1 MSEEIVTEVGPI
13 SPEEAE
19 AKAVALLQIEYNTQ
33 ATKFNNII
41 EPYWNVE
48 ELKFINFQYAFDPN
62 DIQNFLHRYLI
73 QAADAGWVI
82 EVKQN
87 RQVFVMA
94 SSDGNGSLVIESLN
108 IL

>member
-1 MSEEIVTEVGPI
+1 MSEEIVPEVEPI

-19 AKAVALLQIEYNTQ
+19 AKAVALLQIKYNDH
-33 ATKFNNII
+33 AAKFNKII

-48 ELKFINFQYAFDPN
+48 ELKFINFQYAFKPD
-62 DIQNFLHRYLI
+62 DDQNFLHRYLI
-73 QAADAGWVI
+73 QAADAGWII

-94 SSDGNGSLVIESLN
+94 SSDGVGSLT

>member
-1 MSEEIVTEVGPI
+1 MSEEVPEVEPI

-19 AKAVALLQIEYNTQ
+19 AKAVALLQVEYNTQ
-33 ATKFNNII
+33 ATRFNNII
-41 EPYWNVE
+41 EPFWNVV
-48 ELKFINFQYAFDPN
+48 ELTFVNFQYAFDPN
-62 DIQNFLHRYLI
+62 DTQNFLHRYLI
-73 QAADAGWVI
+73 QAADAGWII

-94 SSDGNGSLVIESLN
+94 SSDGNGSLT